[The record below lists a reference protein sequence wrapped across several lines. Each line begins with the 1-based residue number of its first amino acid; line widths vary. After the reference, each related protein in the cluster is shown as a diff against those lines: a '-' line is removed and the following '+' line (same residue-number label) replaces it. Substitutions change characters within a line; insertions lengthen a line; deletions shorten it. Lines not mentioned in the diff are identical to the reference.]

1 MIARAGSGWQTVLAD
16 LSLILFMTTA
26 ATLAA
31 TPDDETAGQARTVRT
46 GQAPSPASEPV
57 AIYRPAAGAPPLSQ
71 WLAEQSPDA
80 RQRLTIVGHY
90 APGGQAELLSRIAAL
105 ANEAGTR
112 LQGVRIVAEPGTPDL
127 VATLA
132 YDAPP
137 APLAAPPVARGLQGG
152 ASNPSGPET
161 RP

>member
-1 MIARAGSGWQTVLAD
+1 LSARAAQ
-16 LSLILFMTTA
+16 
-26 ATLAA
+26 
-31 TPDDETAGQARTVRT
+31 P
-46 GQAPSPASEPV
+46 PSPASEPV

-90 APGGQAELLSRIAAL
+90 APGGQAQLLARIGAL
-105 ANEAGTR
+105 AAEAGSMAAA
-112 LQGVRIVAEPGTPDL
+112 VRIVAEPGAPDL

-137 APLAAPPVARGLQGG
+137 APPPATIVARGLQDGTP
-152 ASNPSGPET
+152 NPPGPET
-161 RP
+161 TP

>member
-26 ATLAA
+26 AALSAAPEDGGPPSRLAQ
-31 TPDDETAGQARTVRT
+31 PL
-46 GQAPSPASEPV
+46 SPASEPL

-71 WLAEQSPDA
+71 WLAEQAPDQ
-80 RQRLTIVGHY
+80 RQRLTISGHY
-90 APGGQAELLSRIAAL
+90 APGGQAELLTRIAAL
-105 ANEAGTR
+105 AAEAGSMA
-112 LQGVRIVAEPGTPDL
+112 GAVRIVAEPGTPDL

-137 APLAAPPVARGLQGG
+137 SRAVARGLQDKTP
-152 ASNPSGPET
+152 NPPGPET